1 MVGFMCKKGGLNSQ
15 HIGRISLAERSEAEI
30 GRVQTNEMKVMA
42 TAVRLQDDLKKL
54 EEVSRTDPAFRSVDR
69 ELYNV
74 VKISTGFDLPI
85 PQQPKGNNMGTAI
98 EEYKKSVKDEGR
110 QEGAD
115 ERNNEI
121 VTNMLKDHCAMT
133 TIEKYTQLPQEQI
146 LQIAKANNI
155 PLP

>member
-1 MVGFMCKKGGLNSQ
+1 MS
-15 HIGRISLAERSEAEI
+15 
-30 GRVQTNEMKVMA
+30 
-42 TAVRLQDDLKKL
+42 
-54 EEVSRTDPAFRSVDR
+54 
-69 ELYNV
+69 
-74 VKISTGFDLPI
+74 
-85 PQQPKGNNMGTAI
+85 TAI
-98 EEYKKSVKDEGR
+98 EEYKKSVKDEGRQERRQERR

>member
-1 MVGFMCKKGGLNSQ
+1 
-15 HIGRISLAERSEAEI
+15 
-30 GRVQTNEMKVMA
+30 MA
-42 TAVRLQDDLKKL
+42 TAVRLQDNLKKL

-85 PQQPKGNNMGTAI
+85 PQQPKGNNMSTAI

-110 QEGAD
+110 LEGRQEGRQEGAD
-115 ERNNEI
+115 ERNKEI

-146 LQIAKANNI
+146 LQIARANNI

>member
-1 MVGFMCKKGGLNSQ
+1 MS
-15 HIGRISLAERSEAEI
+15 
-30 GRVQTNEMKVMA
+30 
-42 TAVRLQDDLKKL
+42 
-54 EEVSRTDPAFRSVDR
+54 
-69 ELYNV
+69 
-74 VKISTGFDLPI
+74 
-85 PQQPKGNNMGTAI
+85 TAI
-98 EEYKKSVKDEGR
+98 EEYKKSVREEGR

>member
-1 MVGFMCKKGGLNSQ
+1 MS
-15 HIGRISLAERSEAEI
+15 
-30 GRVQTNEMKVMA
+30 
-42 TAVRLQDDLKKL
+42 
-54 EEVSRTDPAFRSVDR
+54 
-69 ELYNV
+69 
-74 VKISTGFDLPI
+74 
-85 PQQPKGNNMGTAI
+85 TAI
-98 EEYKKSVKDEGR
+98 EEYKKSVKDEGRQEGR

-146 LQIAKANNI
+146 LQIARANNI